1 MEEDGP
7 AHSAGLRVGDLITH
21 INAELVQGLVHTDV
35 LEIMYKSKE
44 KVKQFLKFLLK
55 ICWQM
60 AMLFQAFSL
69 EIQQISMFECFNMK
83 HYSPQRNLGLIFY
96 YQLECEL

>member
-55 ICWQM
+55 IC
-60 AMLFQAFSL
+60 
-69 EIQQISMFECFNMK
+69 
-83 HYSPQRNLGLIFY
+83 
-96 YQLECEL
+96 